1 MNLAVTSTTSLVNF
15 NSTQIDT
22 LQHLLRLLVKCT
34 QVNQAMLLVLDKKL
48 KTAEEICKTGDKT
61 LSLNWLITTYGYTAL
76 SKKQKLD
83 PSLAK
88 EPLKN
93 CRQIEILPASSFD
106 INTYV
111 LVCCFQQ
118 PQLSEEDKFEL
129 EATLATLSREIQ
141 GFNQA
146 NRQIQ
151 YRQLVEHLG
160 DMIFEL
166 DENGNFTYVNPA
178 LVAIT
183 EYSEKELFEKRHID
197 IIDPVNLKAATDLFM
212 GNIKEQQQNL
222 YFECRIR
229 SKSGKKIDVGLNLQF
244 QYEGSWVKKT
254 YAVAR
259 DITNL
264 KQAQAQLA
272 ESEEKYRLIS
282 ENSQDL
288 ITIHELDGSFSYVS
302 SSVTSLLG
310 YTPEEFISF
319 KNPYDLIHKDNI
331 IKVFEG
337 KERERLIETGYFNHE
352 FQIKHKNGNYVWFET
367 YTKPAIDS
375 NGDIIGFQSF
385 SKDISL
391 TKRHEEQLLQ
401 ADEELNKYKE
411 GLKLLNEITSN
422 TALTQDQQIN
432 QALWAS
438 TEFLGMS
445 TGVLSQIIDQDY
457 EIKYIYGEGAGFRQG
472 QHYELEE
479 TFSEVIYRKNDLVAV
494 EEVSKTTYKIHPCH
508 QKFKIESYI
517 GMPYYVSGKK
527 RGTINFSS
535 SDKRTDR
542 FNDND
547 FEYIKLLARWI
558 GFILQHQEY
567 EQNLMQ
573 DKIILQAFVSNAPA
587 AIAMFDKEM
596 RYITASDKWYDDYGL
611 ADEYIIGRS
620 YFELFPDIGQDWE
633 AIFKRAMTG
642 NIESNEQDLIEKADG
657 TIQWIKWEV
666 RPWYTALDTVG
677 GLIMF
682 TEDISQQKEQQL
694 QLKIA
699 KRKAEQ
705 ASKAKEQFLSTMSH
719 EIRTP
724 LNAIIGMTEVM
735 LMDDQTAE
743 QRKRL
748 ELLKFSGE
756 NLLVLINDIL
766 DFNKIE
772 AGKLEFEIADF
783 NLKQLLGKIRESMMS
798 IVNKKRLEFKI
809 NYDPDLPEF
818 VKGDSV
824 RIAQIITNLVN
835 NAIKFTEEGHIS
847 LKARCIHKDEKHCT
861 IKFEVKD
868 TGIGI
873 PKNKLETIFQSF
885 EQANAAITRKYGGS
899 GLGLAITKKLLAML
913 GSNIQVHSKEQVGS
927 TFFFEIELPIG
938 EVQSDQ
944 KDILHQTDIR
954 EDIHLLVAE
963 DNPGNRVLIESLFGK
978 WEISFDF
985 AFDGKQA
992 FEKVQSKRYDMVF
1005 MDLQMP
1011 EMDGYEATRS
1021 IRSLDDTY
1029 FKEIPIVALTASVM
1043 SNVLEK
1049 TKEVGMNGYVSKPFN
1064 PVHLKQTIADFTSG
1078 IKNEK
1083 EVLESLN
1090 SDDFPYLT
1098 SLIGDDPNTL
1108 KEIIKTTIESVQ
1120 NASNGI
1126 KDGLEADDIN
1136 KVRSELHVLR
1146 PNLHNLELAG
1156 LTADLP
1162 KVRELTEEN
1171 RLLLQELN
1179 QSIEKEL
1186 NKPRITKY
1194 LA

>member
-1 MNLAVTSTTSLVNF
+1 MSITITSTTSFALFTQEQTESIDHLLHLFVKATGIDESILIVFDKTQKHAEQLSTAGKKTVRLEWLTETLDFDQLDRHSSIDFESTKSVPSDYQTAFILPLKKLEAYNLSLVCFTANKKLEKQD
-15 NSTQIDT
+15 QID
-22 LQHLLRLLVKCT
+22 
-34 QVNQAMLLVLDKKL
+34 M
-48 KTAEEICKTGDKT
+48 
-61 LSLNWLITTYGYTAL
+61 
-76 SKKQKLD
+76 
-83 PSLAK
+83 
-88 EPLKN
+88 
-93 CRQIEILPASSFD
+93 
-106 INTYV
+106 
-111 LVCCFQQ
+111 
-118 PQLSEEDKFEL
+118 
-129 EATLATLSREIQ
+129 EATVSALNREIQ
-141 GFNQA
+141 LINKQVQGP
-146 NRQIQ
+146 
-151 YRQLVEHLG
+151 QLEEHLG
-160 DMIFEL
+160 DIIFEM
-166 DENGNFTYVNPA
+166 DEEGYLTFVNPA
-178 LVAIT
+178 LPTAT
-183 EYSEKELFEKRHID
+183 GFSQSELFSKKYSDLVDPDSLEVTVLQVLEQIKKKNKGAYLECKINTKSEE
-197 IIDPVNLKAATDLFM
+197 IIDL
-212 GNIKEQQQNL
+212 GI
-222 YFECRIR
+222 
-229 SKSGKKIDVGLNLQF
+229 NLQF
-244 QYEGSWVKKT
+244 QYEGDRVVKT
-254 YAVAR
+254 HGVAQ
-259 DITNL
+259 DITEL
-264 KQAQAQLA
+264 KQTQAQLSK
-272 ESEEKYRLIS
+272 SEEEQRTLF

-288 ITIHELDGSFSYVS
+288 IIIHGLDGTFSYVS
-302 SSVTSLLG
+302 NSVTNLLG
-310 YTPEEFISF
+310 YSQEEFI
-319 KNPYDLIHKDNI
+319 KIREPYQVIHPEDQI
-331 IKVFEG
+331 AVFEG
-337 KERERLIETGYFNHE
+337 KEREKLIETGFFNHE
-352 FQIKHKNGNYVWFET
+352 FRLKHVNGSYVWFDT
-367 YTKPAIDS
+367 YTKPAVDNKGNIV
-375 NGDIIGFQSF
+375 GFHSF
-385 SKDISL
+385 SKDISV
-391 TKRHEEQLLQ
+391 TKDHEEQLLK

-422 TALTQDQQIN
+422 TALTQEQQIS

-438 TEFLGMS
+438 TEFLGMDI
-445 TGVLSQIIDQDY
+445 GVLSQIVDQDY
-457 EIKYIYGEGAGFRQG
+457 EIKYIYGEGAGFKKG
-472 QHYELEE
+472 QHYDLED
-479 TFSEVIYRKNDLVAV
+479 TFSEIIYRKNDLIAL
-494 EEVSKTTYKIHPCH
+494 EEISKTTYSVHACH
-508 QKFKIESYI
+508 QKFQIESYI

-535 SDKRTDR
+535 STKRDLL

-633 AIFKRAMTG
+633 AIFQRAMTG

-666 RPWYTALDTVG
+666 RPWYKALDTVG

-735 LMDDQTAE
+735 LMDDQEEE

-748 ELLKFSGE
+748 DLLKFSGE

-783 NLKQLLGKIRESMMS
+783 NLKQLLSKIRESLMS
-798 IVNKKRLEFKI
+798 IVNKKELDFQLE
-809 NYDPDLPEF
+809 YDPNLPEF

-847 LKARCIHKDEKHCT
+847 LKVNSLRKDEKSCS
-861 IKFEVKD
+861 INFEVKD

-899 GLGLAITKKLLAML
+899 GLGLAITKKILVMMDSDIKVESTE
-913 GSNIQVHSKEQVGS
+913 GVGS
-927 TFFFEIELPIG
+927 IFSFAIDLPIG
-938 EVQSDQ
+938 EMIAEPSASLQVS
-944 KDILHQTDIR
+944 DIR
-954 EDIHLLVAE
+954 DDIHLLVAE
-963 DNPGNRVLIESLFGK
+963 DNSGNRVLIESLFGK
-978 WEISFDF
+978 WDISFDF
-985 AFDGKQA
+985 AFNGKEA
-992 FEKVQSKRYDMVF
+992 YEKIQSKQYDMVF

-1021 IRSLDDTY
+1021 IRALEDRY

-1064 PVHLKQTIADFTSG
+1064 PVDLKNTIAEFTVGS
-1078 IKNEK
+1078 KKEK
-1083 EVLESLN
+1083 VVMES
-1090 SDDFPYLT
+1090 SSSSDFPYLT

-1108 KEIIKTTIESVQ
+1108 KEIIKTTVESVQ
-1120 NASNGI
+1120 GTVNGI
-1126 KDGLEADDIN
+1126 YEGIEKRDVGKI
-1136 KVRSELHVLR
+1136 RSELHVLR
-1146 PNLHNLELAG
+1146 PNLHNLELG
-1156 LTADLP
+1156 HLTTELP
-1162 KVRELTEEN
+1162 KVREHTEEIE
-1171 RLLLQELN
+1171 LLLQKLN
-1179 QSIEKEL
+1179 KAIEKEL
-1186 NKPRITKY
+1186 IEPRITKY
-1194 LA
+1194 LV